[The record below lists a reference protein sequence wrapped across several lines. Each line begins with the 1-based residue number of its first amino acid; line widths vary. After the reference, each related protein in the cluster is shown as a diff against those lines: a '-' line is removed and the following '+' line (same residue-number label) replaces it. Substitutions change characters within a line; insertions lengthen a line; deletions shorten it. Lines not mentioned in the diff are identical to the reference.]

1 MLMALLLGM
10 AFNFLR
16 ENDKTIP
23 GIVFCSKTVLRIGV
37 VLLGVRITFGE
48 IGSLGIETV
57 VIVVSGVFTTLS
69 VGYLISR
76 LLGLSPQFSILSAGA
91 VAICGASAALAIAS
105 VLPENDK
112 LEQRTILVVVGVTT
126 LSTLAMLF
134 YPLVISMLNFGDV
147 DAGIFLGATIH
158 DVAQVVGAGY
168 TISQDAGDV
177 ATIVKLLRVLALVPV
192 VLLVSLVFNRGV
204 AGSKGSAKTVPWF
217 LGGFCFVV
225 VLNSMGAISDEV
237 RVLLSQLSYWCLV
250 CAVAALGIRTALEEL
265 SKVGPKPV
273 MVLATQSIVLAA
285 LVGFLL

>member
-1 MLMALLLGM
+1 
-10 AFNFLR
+10 
-16 ENDKTIP
+16 
-23 GIVFCSKTVLRIGV
+23 
-37 VLLGVRITFGE
+37 
-48 IGSLGIETV
+48 
-57 VIVVSGVFTTLS
+57 
-69 VGYLISR
+69 
-76 LLGLSPQFSILSAGA
+76 
-91 VAICGASAALAIAS
+91 ASAALAIAS

-177 ATIVKLLRVLALVPV
+177 ATIVKLLRVLSLVPV

-217 LGGFCFVV
+217 LGGFCVVV
-225 VLNSMGAISDEV
+225 VLNSIGVISDEV

-273 MVLATQSIVLAA
+273 LVLATQSIVLAA
-285 LVGFLL
+285 LVGILL